1 MRWREGETKVKKV
14 EGNIDG
20 QRESK
25 SKEKRE
31 RGMRIRE
38 GWRIG
43 WRNWEGERGMD
54 RCWGDWGK
62 EREREGRGGKIR
74 GEEERDGERNTKYPK
89 RLIGN
94 EMEETSTKWLSSED
108 TVEYN

>member
-38 GWRIG
+38 G
-43 WRNWEGERGMD
+43 
-54 RCWGDWGK
+54 
-62 EREREGRGGKIR
+62 
-74 GEEERDGERNTKYPK
+74 
-89 RLIGN
+89 
-94 EMEETSTKWLSSED
+94 
-108 TVEYN
+108 

>member
-1 MRWREGETKVKKV
+1 MNWMKKLRRRER
-14 EGNIDG
+14 DG
-20 QRESK
+20 QRLG
-25 SKEKRE
+25 RL
-31 RGMRIRE
+31 RQ
-38 GWRIG
+38 
-43 WRNWEGERGMD
+43 GER
-54 RCWGDWGK
+54 
-62 EREREGRGGKIR
+62 EEGRGGKIR